1 MKWTYMNWNFTIKL
15 KVKVRTDV
23 RKVIAAVIVTYIL
36 DRYIA
41 SGLFSYFPEVLLY
54 FYLFLE
60 KP

>member
-1 MKWTYMNWNFTIKL
+1 MNWNFTIKL

-36 DRYIA
+36 DRYIT
-41 SGLFSYFPEVLLY
+41 SDLFSYFPEVLLY